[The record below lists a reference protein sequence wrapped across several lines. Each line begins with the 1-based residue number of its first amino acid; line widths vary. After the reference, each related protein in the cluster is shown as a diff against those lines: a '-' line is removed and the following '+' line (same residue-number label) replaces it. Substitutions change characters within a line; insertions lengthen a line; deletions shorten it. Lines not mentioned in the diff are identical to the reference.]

1 MNSTLVIQSHRQPLP
16 SSWLN
21 LCLQSVREWSRIKGY
36 EYRFIDDR
44 IFELIPTDIRAAF
57 AQRPVILSDLARLLA
72 IRTGLNEQC
81 ETVLWLDADFFIF
94 APQRFEL
101 PSASYALG
109 RENWVQLDRAGQVTT
124 YRKVHNA
131 ALLFRHDNS
140 FLDFYIE
147 TAQKLLRET
156 GTTVPNQ
163 FIGPKLLSA
172 LHNICQ
178 FPVME
183 RAEMLS
189 PLVQRD
195 LLSGGGDA
203 LDRFR
208 KVADPE
214 VAGVNLC
221 SSLCGESGSGDE
233 DMPRLMQ
240 ILAQGAIGTD
250 GSA

>member
-1 MNSTLVIQSHRQPLP
+1 LL
-16 SSWLN
+16 
-21 LCLQSVREWSRIKGY
+21 E
-36 EYRFIDDR
+36 
-44 IFELIPTDIRAAF
+44 IRKA
-57 AQRPVILSDLARLLA
+57 LD
-72 IRTGLNEQC
+72 EQY

-94 APQRFEL
+94 APARFEL
-101 PSASYALG
+101 PSVSYALG
-109 RENWVQLDRAGQVTT
+109 RETWVQINRTGRIAT

-131 ALLFRHDNS
+131 ALMFRRDNS

-147 TAQKLLRET
+147 TAQKLLRQAS
-156 GTTVPNQ
+156 TTVPNQ

-195 LLSGGGDA
+195 LLSGHGDA
-203 LDRFR
+203 LEQFR
-208 KVADPE
+208 KVADPK

-221 SSLCGESGSGDE
+221 SSLCGGSGSGDE
-233 DMPRLMQ
+233 DLLRLMQ

-250 GSA
+250 DSA